1 MLHNKKFYLRIL
13 AMLLLAGGVFG
24 SVMAGN
30 VHATPL
36 KNPPRQVTGPHLTL
50 SKTATTNYSTPPAVG
65 DTISYTLVATNDG
78 DVPLTAVSII
88 DPKLGALTCTQPVNL
103 ALTEQL
109 SCTGSYPLIQ
119 ADIDAGSVSN
129 TATVTGKTPTGAD
142 VTGTGTIDIPTINM
156 SPHITLVKTATA
168 NFSTPPK
175 VGDTISYTLVA
186 TNDGNVTLTSVSII
200 DPKLGSLTC
209 TQPVSLAPNQQLSC
223 TGSYPLIQADIDAA
237 SVSNTATVTGT
248 PPTGP
253 AVTGTASKTLTI
265 PVATTHT
272 PTRIPT
278 ATPSAPHHIVIS
290 EFRSTGPLGAND
302 EFVELYNPTG
312 AAVNIGYWSI
322 NVSTGCNTG
331 TLVLVSIYYG
341 TVLQPGQHYLLA
353 AYANYSSID
362 NPDQRFNPGIADNGG
377 IALVS
382 SGSIVDMAG
391 MCASTYFYEG
401 TPLPPLPVAP
411 PTGTPTPVVY
421 DQSYERKPGGN
432 TSCYDTD
439 NNIKDFKLISPADP
453 QSHAAP
459 AVMCQGVLRTSPTRT
474 PTVTQTRTRTPT
486 RVPTAFPAYAVLNEF
501 LPHPKNDWNA
511 DGVAN
516 VGDEYIEV
524 INLGSV
530 DLNLKGWR
538 LDTGLNSPT
547 TYTLPDTLLKPRG
560 IAVFFGSQTGISLSD
575 GGGTVRLLRTDGRI
589 FDAFTYPAVE
599 VPERT
604 WCRLPDGG
612 DRWGF
617 NCRPTPSRPN
627 ISITATPVPGT
638 QTVENPNCPQINT
651 APQPL
656 VLAECGGFGAGI
668 AGNPLEQTFW
678 LQDRWKWGVFIQ

>member
-1 MLHNKKFYLRIL
+1 MLRDKNFYLRIF
-13 AMLLLAGGVFG
+13 AMLLLAGGIFA
-24 SVMAGN
+24 SLIAGN

-36 KNPPRQVTGPHLTL
+36 KNPPRQITGPHLTL
-50 SKTATTNYSTPPAVG
+50 VKTATTNYSTPPVAGDTIDYTLLADNDGDVPLTLVNIADPNLGALTCTQPVNLAATEQLSCTGSYTLKQSDIVAGSVSNTATVTGTPPTGADVTATATLAIPTINMSPHLTLVKTATTHFSTPPKVG
-65 DTISYTLVATNDG
+65 DTIDYTLVATNDG
-78 DVPLTAVSII
+78 DVPLTSVSII
-88 DPKLGALTCTQPVNL
+88 DPKLGALTCTQPVASL
-103 ALTEQL
+103 APNAQL
-109 SCTGSYPLIQ
+109 SCTGSYTLKQ
-119 ADIDAGSVSN
+119 SDIDAGS
-129 TATVTGKTPTGAD
+129 
-142 VTGTGTIDIPTINM
+142 
-156 SPHITLVKTATA
+156 L
-168 NFSTPPK
+168 
-175 VGDTISYTLVA
+175 
-186 TNDGNVTLTSVSII
+186 
-200 DPKLGSLTC
+200 
-209 TQPVSLAPNQQLSC
+209 
-223 TGSYPLIQADIDAA
+223 
-237 SVSNTATVTGT
+237 SNTATVTGT
-248 PPTGP
+248 PPAGP
-253 AVTGTASKTLTI
+253 AVTATAARTLTL
-265 PVATTHT
+265 PVA
-272 PTRIPT
+272 PTRAPT

-290 EFRSTGPLGAND
+290 EFRTTGPLGASD

-312 AAVNIGYWSI
+312 AAVNIGYWTI
-322 NVSTGCNTG
+322 NISSSCGIS
-331 TLVLVSIYYG
+331 LSVLVYIDPF
-341 TVLQPGQHYLLA
+341 TILQPGQHYLVA
-353 AYANYSSID
+353 AYGYLTNSSISTA
-362 NPDQRFNPGIADNGG
+362 DQRFNPGIADDGG

-382 SGSIVDMAG
+382 SGIIVDQVG
-391 MCASTYFYEG
+391 MCASTRLYEG
-401 TPLPPLPVAP
+401 TPLPPLPAP
-411 PTGTPTPVVY
+411 LTT

-439 NNIKDFKLISPADP
+439 NNIKDFKVISPSEPLA
-453 QSHAAP
+453 QSAP

-474 PTVTQTRTRTPT
+474 PTITQTRTRTLT
-486 RVPTAFPAYAVLNEF
+486 RVPTPFPAYAVLNEF
-501 LPHPKNDWNA
+501 LPHPQNDWNA

-530 DLNLKGWR
+530 DLNMKGWR

-638 QTVENPNCPQINT
+638 QTVENPSCPQINT

-656 VLAECGGFGAGI
+656 VFAECGGFGARI
-668 AGNPLEQTFW
+668 SGNPLERIFW
-678 LQDRWKWGVFIQ
+678 LQDHWKWGVFVQ